1 MGIMEKEMDG
11 AGSRGTTPVV
21 ECSGYDVGA
30 FASWYVAVEVWA
42 GRRWKEDMIE
52 QISLAMSTSREQV
65 ERCISECLACHIAC
79 LRTTMQPGLELGG
92 KHTEA
97 RHFRLMLDC
106 AQICQTT
113 ADFLLRGSAV
123 CDVLCGTCALV
134 REACAC
140 SCEETGDL
148 DECLLAARRCAESC
162 RALMT

>member
-1 MGIMEKEMDG
+1 MFG
-11 AGSRGTTPVV
+11 ARSRGKTLIVD
-21 ECSGYDVGA
+21 CSDHDVGA
-30 FASWYVAVEVWA
+30 LASWYVAVEVWA
-42 GRRWKEDMIE
+42 GHQWKEDMIE
-52 QISLAMSTSREQV
+52 QIPLAMSTSREQV

-97 RHFRLMLDC
+97 CHFRLMLDC

-134 REACAC
+134 CEACAR

-148 DECLLAARRCAESC
+148 DECLWAARRCAESC
-162 RALMT
+162 RSLMT